1 MRRDPFAAPP
11 RPSAPNALEY
21 FTNREHFL
29 EAFARHRDTPE
40 GEDLSVL
47 VFYGVGGI
55 GKTTLIRRLCADLAA
70 SSPALPFARFN
81 LENISEQA
89 LAYRDV
95 LTRLR
100 SDLETEFHL
109 KFPRFDLALAVLL
122 AQEGGEQTP
131 LVKISPGLNTA
142 FSAALELTP
151 DILRAGMKLAGQ
163 QLRSAMSR
171 SAALEQWVRHV
182 GGTEAV
188 LELNEQFAQDD
199 QSVQEELLRR
209 FAQDLSH
216 ACPARPGH
224 ACRGV
229 LFLDTYEA
237 LWTGRES
244 SQAAQSRLLDSWVR
258 TLAEYLLGAGVLPV
272 IAGRDRLGWGDADPD
287 WDSCL
292 DQHLLGGVSAPD
304 AQTFLARR
312 GIGTPPPSAPD
323 ALQAAI
329 LRGANTATGAEA
341 IPACHLLA
349 LALSADI
356 VDNTRQAGGEPDP
369 DLFRA
374 VAPAK
379 MAETLATRF
388 LKSLHNRNLEL
399 WVEALSLTPR
409 FDEAAALA
417 LDTERQLHVGR
428 AGWEQL
434 RHYSFLSAQP
444 DGFYRIHRTM
454 REVLRQRT
462 PEATRRTLDSWYE
475 AYWQEREQATLAF
488 YHRWSGQPGAVLTA
502 WTEAHAAAIDGRRMG
517 EARALLTHWTEV
529 GLDDDDWHLLT
540 DPVWAQ
546 THLALGE
553 ALQKTSLSPH
563 EARMFRAASH
573 CRAALSVWT
582 ETEFPEEWALAQHT
596 LGMVLENLTGGNRT
610 ETLHQAAAC
619 FEVAM
624 RVCTEH
630 AHPLL
635 WGAAMSH
642 LGVTHAYLPTGDRGQ
657 NLRAANDCFEAS
669 LRVFTREALPQKWAR
684 AHSNIGCN
692 YILMPSGDPDE
703 NMRQAA
709 ARFEAALGVLTE
721 AADAVTWART
731 QHNLGIVYSE
741 MQAGDRAGSL
751 RRAVTH
757 FELAVRVNTEE
768 DLPET
773 WAESQNSLGY
783 THIQMA
789 DLEPSEPE
797 RAEMLGRAI
806 DFFQAAQRVWKKSDN
821 AERWGQ
827 AEINQGAAYTQMP
840 GRDRGER
847 LAFLQQAI
855 GRYQAALEVYSEQDF
870 PTAWAQAQQGLGK
883 ASLALAAETGDAA
896 AKLQARTCF
905 EAARR
910 GFLSVG
916 QETNAAAVE
925 ALLAAQTNQGFS
937 S

>member
-1 MRRDPFAAPP
+1 MRRDPFAAVP
-11 RPSAPNALEY
+11 RQTAPNALEY
-21 FTNREHFL
+21 FTNRENFL
-29 EAFARHRDTPE
+29 DAFARHRDTPL

-55 GKTTLIRRLCADLAA
+55 GKTTLIRRLCADLGA
-70 SSPALPFARFN
+70 SSPVLPFARFN

-100 SDLETEFHL
+100 SDFENDFRI

-131 LVKISPGLNTA
+131 LVQISPGLQSV
-142 FSAALELTP
+142 FGAALELTP

-171 SAALEQWVRHV
+171 SAALEQWVRYV
-182 GGTEAV
+182 GGTDAV
-188 LELNEQFAQDD
+188 LALNEQFAGDD

-209 FAQDLSH
+209 FAQDLSS
-216 ACPARPGH
+216 ALPARPGR

-244 SQAAQSRLLDSWVR
+244 SRAAQSRQLDAWVR

-272 IAGRDRLGWGDADPD
+272 IAGRDRLGWGDTDPD
-287 WDSCL
+287 WDACL
-292 DQHLLGGVSAPD
+292 DQHLLGGVSALD

-312 GIGTPPPSAPD
+312 GIGAAPPAAPD

-329 LRGANTATGAEA
+329 LRGANTAVGAEA
-341 IPACHLLA
+341 APACHLLA

-369 DLFRA
+369 SLFRA

-417 LDTERQLHVGR
+417 LDTERQLHAGR

-434 RHYSFLSAQP
+434 QHYSFISAQP

-454 REVLRQRT
+454 REVLRRRT
-462 PEATRRTLDSWYE
+462 PEATRQVLDTWYE
-475 AYWQEREQATLAF
+475 GYWQGREQTALAF
-488 YHRWSGQPGAVLTA
+488 YHRWSLRPGPVLA
-502 WTEAHAAAIDGRRMG
+502 DWGAAHAAAVEALRMG
-517 EARALLTHWTEV
+517 EARALLTHWNEV
-529 GLDDDDWHLLT
+529 GLDDDDRHLLT

-546 THLALGE
+546 THLVLGE

-563 EARMFRAASH
+563 EARLHRAASH

-582 ETEFPEEWALAQHT
+582 ETQFPEKWALAQHT
-596 LGMVLENLTGGNRT
+596 LGAVLENLTGGNRT

-619 FEVAM
+619 YEAAM
-624 RVCTEH
+624 RVRTEDT
-630 AHPLL
+630 HPLL
-635 WGAAMSH
+635 WAATITR
-642 LGVTHAYLPTGDRGQ
+642 LGITHAYLPTGDRGH
-657 NLRAANDCFEAS
+657 NLRRATECFEAS
-669 LRVFTREALPQKWAR
+669 LRVFTQKDMPQKWAKTR
-684 AHSNIGCN
+684 SNIGCN

-703 NMRQAA
+703 NLRNAA
-709 ARFEAALGVLTE
+709 ACFEAALEVQTE
-721 AADAVTWART
+721 TVDPYGWARN
-731 QHNLGIVYSE
+731 QHNLGIVYSQL
-741 MQAGDRAGSL
+741 QAGDQSENL
-751 RRAVTH
+751 RRAVAH
-757 FELAVRVNTEE
+757 FECALRVNTEE
-768 DLPET
+768 DQPQD

-783 THIQMA
+783 THRAIALMKTSDA
-789 DLEPSEPE
+789 E

-806 DFFQAAQRVWKKSDN
+806 DYFQAAQRVWTQSDN

-827 AEINQGAAYTQMP
+827 AEMNQGIAYTQMP
-840 GRDRGER
+840 GPDRPAILR
-847 LAFLQQAI
+847 QALACF
-855 GRYQAALEVYSEQDF
+855 QAALEIHTETQF
-870 PTAWAQAQQGLGK
+870 PSDWAQVQEGLGK
-883 ASLALAAETGDAA
+883 VYLALAAETGDAGA
-896 AKLQARTCF
+896 REEARTYF

-916 QETNAAAVE
+916 HTAEAAAVGT
-925 ALLAAQTNQGFS
+925 LLAAPAR
-937 S
+937 

>member
-1 MRRDPFAAPP
+1 MRRDPFAAAP

-55 GKTTLIRRLCADLAA
+55 GKTTLIRRLSADLTA
-70 SSPALPFARFN
+70 SFPALPFARFN

-100 SDLETEFHL
+100 SDLENDFRI
-109 KFPRFDLALAVLL
+109 KFPHFDLALAVLL
-122 AQEGGEQTP
+122 ASEGGERPP
-131 LVKISPGLNTA
+131 LLKISPGLDSVFN
-142 FSAALELTP
+142 AALEFAP
-151 DILRAGMKLAGQ
+151 SVVKAGLKAAGVQ
-163 QLRSAMSR
+163 VKIAVQRSEAV
-171 SAALEQWVRHV
+171 EQWVRHV
-182 GGTEAV
+182 GGTDAV
-188 LELNEQFAQDD
+188 LALSEQFAQDD
-199 QSVQEELLRR
+199 QSMQDELLRR
-209 FAQDLSH
+209 FAQDLSE
-216 ACPARPGH
+216 AGPARPGY

-244 SQAAQSRLLDSWVR
+244 SRAAQSRLLDGWVR

-272 IAGRDRLGWGDADPD
+272 IAGRDRVGWGDTDPD
-287 WDSCL
+287 WNDCL
-292 DQHLLGGVSAPD
+292 DQHLLGGVSLPD
-304 AQTFLARR
+304 AQLFLARR
-312 GIGTPPPSAPD
+312 GIGVPPPAAPD
-323 ALQAAI
+323 TLQSAI
-329 LRGANTATGAEA
+329 LRGANTAAGAEA
-341 IPACHLLA
+341 VPSCHLLA

-356 VDNTRQAGGEPDP
+356 VDNTALAGNVPDP
-369 DLFRA
+369 SLFRA

-417 LDTERQLHVGR
+417 LDTERQFLVGR

-434 RHYSFLSAQP
+434 LHYSFLSAQP

-462 PEATRRTLDSWYE
+462 PEADRHVLNTWFE
-475 AYWQEREQATLAF
+475 AYWQGREQAALAF
-488 YHRWSGQPGAVLTA
+488 YHRWSLQPVEALTA
-502 WTEAHAAAIDGRRMG
+502 WTEAHTAAIDGVQMG
-517 EARALLTHWTEV
+517 EARALLTHWNEV
-529 GLDDDDWHLLT
+529 GLDDDDRHLLP

-563 EARMFRAASH
+563 EARLLRAGAH

-596 LGMVLENLTGGNRT
+596 LGMVLENLTGGDRT
-610 ETLHQAAAC
+610 HTLHQAAAC
-619 FEVAM
+619 FEAAM
-624 RVCTEH
+624 RVRTEH
-630 AHPLL
+630 THPLL
-635 WGAAMSH
+635 WGAAISH

-669 LRVFTREALPQKWAR
+669 LGVFTREALPQKWAR

-709 ARFEAALGVLTE
+709 ACFEAALEVLTE
-721 AADAVTWART
+721 ATDAVTWART

-768 DLPET
+768 DQPQD

-783 THIQMA
+783 THLQMA
-789 DLEPSEPE
+789 DLEIKDRK
-797 RAEMLGRAI
+797 RAEILRHAI
-806 DFFQAAQRVWKKSDN
+806 DHLQAAQRVWTRSDN

-827 AEINQGAAYTQMP
+827 AESNLGVAYTALP
-840 GRDRGER
+840 GPDRP
-847 LAFLQQAI
+847 AILQQAL
-855 GRYQAALEVYSEQDF
+855 ACFHTALEIHTEQNF
-870 PTAWAQAQQGLGK
+870 PADWAQAQRGLGK
-883 ASLALAAETGDAA
+883 AYLALATETGDAA
-896 AKLQARTCF
+896 AREQGITCF
-905 EAARR
+905 RLAQH

-916 QETNAAAVE
+916 HEIEAAAVD
-925 ALLAAQTNQGFS
+925 AMLAAAAG
-937 S
+937 